1 MAPSPLRLWKGWA
14 MRGLVRDFPKG
25 SVDERAGLAE
35 GSLAPR
41 PVQGAAPTPPQPAST
56 TASTSPQLA
65 GEPAGRA
72 PLPVLAV
79 GAVMVD
85 AVCHVPRLPGSGE
98 GVVVQSVSA
107 TLGGCA
113 LNSAAAVLDAGVP
126 CRLFAPLG
134 QGMFAGFVK
143 QRLDELGLEVFRPPL
158 ADAEPTSRD
167 SGACVCF
174 VEPDG
179 QRTMVTLPGIERHF
193 RDEWFADLDMECA
206 DDFSCAL
213 ASGFEIG
220 GAGGQAIVRF
230 FERHPHLPLFFG
242 PGPLLPT
249 FPQAL
254 IDQLNALHPIW
265 HLNDQEAL
273 EFTGCQTLE
282 DAGRQLAD
290 AAGNVCVITAGAQ
303 GSHAFFPKAATLA
316 SPSATVSQIVP
327 SSADSFEEL
336 LPSVAPL
343 PAFPMPETACDAIA
357 PITSCD
363 AIASITSCGASG
375 TAAADGPLFGQRSAG
390 RHIFVPSVPVPSSRI
405 ADTIGAGDT
414 HLGALAAA
422 YAKGLSWED
431 ALADANEAA
440 ARVVQLPGG
449 MLPIR

>member
-1 MAPSPLRLWKGWA
+1 MQGQ
-14 MRGLVRDFPKG
+14 MRDFPEVSACG
-25 SVDERAGLAE
+25 NGDARGPALAE
-35 GSLAPR
+35 GSP
-41 PVQGAAPTPPQPAST
+41 
-56 TASTSPQLA
+56 
-65 GEPAGRA
+65 A

-134 QGMFAGFVK
+134 QGMFAGFVE
-143 QRLDELGLEVFRPPL
+143 QRLAELGLEAFRPPSNCGNSALPSTEAGVCADGLPTKTGIL
-158 ADAEPTSRD
+158 AEAAAPSTTNIPASFPESAQHD

-193 RDEWFADLDMECA
+193 RDEWFAELDAECA
-206 DDFSCAL
+206 DSQAFSCAL

-220 GAGGQAIVRF
+220 GAGGRAIVRF
-230 FERHPHLPLFFG
+230 FERHPSLPLFFG

-249 FPQAL
+249 FPQEL
-254 IDQLNALHPIW
+254 IDRLNALHPIW

-273 EFTGCQTLE
+273 EFTGCETLE
-282 DAGRQLAD
+282 DAGQQLAD

-303 GSHAFFPKAATLA
+303 GSHAFFPKAAAPT
-316 SPSATVSQIVP
+316 SSSAAVSRATS
-327 SSADSFEEL
+327 SSADSFEEP
-336 LPSVAPL
+336 LPPAAPL
-343 PAFPMPETACDAIA
+343 SASPMPETACDAIA
-357 PITSCD
+357 PRI
-363 AIASITSCGASG
+363 SCGTSG
-375 TAAADGPLFGQRSAG
+375 VAATDGPVFEQRSAG
-390 RHIFVPSVPVPSSRI
+390 RHIFVPSMPVPPSRI

-422 YAKGLSWED
+422 YARGLNWED
-431 ALADANEAA
+431 ALAAANEAA

-449 MLPIR
+449 MLSIG